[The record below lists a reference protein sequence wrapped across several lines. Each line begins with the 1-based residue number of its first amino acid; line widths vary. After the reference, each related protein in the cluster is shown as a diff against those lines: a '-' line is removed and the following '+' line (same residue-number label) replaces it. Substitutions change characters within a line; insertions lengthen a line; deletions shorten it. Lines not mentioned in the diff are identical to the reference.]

1 MNDNFYS
8 YFKVLLLSAVLSG
21 CGSGEDLPNEKPVL
35 TSPEEAVFPQT
46 RTGTV
51 YTIVGLDPDGD
62 KLSYSISGP
71 DASSFLVDQFT
82 GELSFRVAPNVDDP
96 GSIDGDNFYFIDV
109 TVEDPSSE
117 SDTKMVIVEVSRYD
131 PDGPYLFDDG
141 TAFLGPDTIA
151 ALDPSILESIALT
164 ATEIRTVPDKRYP
177 NDVATEVYIFE
188 ALYGQSL
195 AVEIVVNTQIK
206 PFAQAEQQAE
216 LYAKILGQ
224 LDPMLIQGINTVFIH
239 PGDPLFSG
247 PVGSIIA
254 HIGRAET
261 DYIPRGVLEEVMAHE
276 AIHASIDPLYWNAG
290 PWVRAQKSDVNFV
303 TKYSRDFPERED
315 LAESYVSYLMVKKA
329 NRNSPSLVKRIQEDI
344 PNRIQFFKNIGL

>member
-1 MNDNFYS
+1 MNNDFYS
-8 YFKVLLLSAVLSG
+8 CLKALLIFSVLGG
-21 CGSGEDLPNEKPVL
+21 CGSGEDLPNQKPVL

-71 DASSFLVDQFT
+71 DAASFLVDQIT

-109 TVEDPSSE
+109 TVKDPSSE
-117 SDTKMVIVEVSRYD
+117 SDSKMVIIEVTRYD
-131 PDGPYLFDDG
+131 PDGPYLFNDG
-141 TAFLGPDTIA
+141 TVFLGPDTIA
-151 ALDPSILESIALT
+151 TLDPSILGSIGFV
-164 ATEIRTVPDKRYP
+164 ATEIRTVPDGRYA

-195 AVEIVVNTQIK
+195 AVEIVVNTQIT
-206 PFAQAEQQAE
+206 PFTQAEQQAQ

-224 LDPMLIQGINTVFIH
+224 LDPMLIQGVKTVFIH
-239 PGDPLFSG
+239 PGNPLFRG

-261 DYIPRGVLEEVMAHE
+261 DYIPIGVLEEVMAHE
-276 AIHASIDPLYWNAG
+276 AVHASIDPLYWNADS
-290 PWVRAQKSDVNFV
+290 WVRAQKSDLNFV
-303 TKYSRDFPERED
+303 SKYSRDFPERED

-329 NRNSPSLVKRIQEDI
+329 SRNSPSLVKRIQEEI